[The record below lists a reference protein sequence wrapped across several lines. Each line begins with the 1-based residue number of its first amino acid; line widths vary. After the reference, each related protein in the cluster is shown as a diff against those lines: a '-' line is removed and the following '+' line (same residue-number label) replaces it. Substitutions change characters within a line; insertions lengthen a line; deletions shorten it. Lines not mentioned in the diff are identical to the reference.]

1 MVNLLIAV
9 IVLIGVWTM
18 MAKLKRVKPE
28 QKKKLLWRCALWG
41 GSIALLLM
49 VATGRAHWLYA
60 VVGAIFPM
68 LKVMLGMGLQFFPL
82 WRQRQ
87 KAQQEGNHSS
97 GAAPSSG
104 AMSVREAMDTLGLKG
119 TETELTREQIITAH
133 RKLMQKLHPDR
144 GGNDFLAAKVN
155 EAKEQL
161 LKRVG

>member
-1 MVNLLIAV
+1 MIQLLIAV
-9 IVLIGVWTM
+9 IVLIGVWM
-18 MAKLKRVKPE
+18 VMAKLKRVKPE
-28 QKKKLLWRCALWG
+28 DKKRMLWKCALWG
-41 GSIALLLM
+41 GSIGLLLM

-60 VVGAIFPM
+60 VLGAVFPL
-68 LKVMLGMGLQFFPL
+68 LKVMLGLGLQFFPL

-87 KAQQEGNHSS
+87 QANQGGNNSR
-97 GAAPSSG
+97 AAPSSS

-119 TETELTREQIITAH
+119 AETELTREQIIGAH

-161 LKRVG
+161 LKKVT